1 MHSDLC
7 HERIAIFLGIGN
19 QSTSRNMVNPSFP
32 IVPLLDKHDG
42 TVGDL
47 LYAVAWRWES
57 GLLDLVK
64 IRIDRPLD
72 GYT

>member
-1 MHSDLC
+1 
-7 HERIAIFLGIGN
+7 
-19 QSTSRNMVNPSFP
+19 MVNPSFP

-64 IRIDRPLD
+64 VRIDRPLD